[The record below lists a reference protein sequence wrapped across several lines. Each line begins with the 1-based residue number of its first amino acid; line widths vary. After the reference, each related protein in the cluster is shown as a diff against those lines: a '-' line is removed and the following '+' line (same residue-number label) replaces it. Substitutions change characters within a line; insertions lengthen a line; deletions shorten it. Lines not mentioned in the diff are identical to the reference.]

1 MLKISESFEIVSVE
15 EECAKSRRKN
25 FLDHR
30 AMNRGINFKFISSS
44 PIFFYQNNNVDAA
57 VVVLL
62 YCLAMVNIEMMFEN
76 LHRTN
81 NPGRKK
87 SNTILSILRDVT
99 KSDNEKNE
107 AVKSKLLNDPDLKH
121 HGHNIIRKLGDE
133 AVLGIIRYFKR
144 INENGNR

>member
-1 MLKISESFEIVSVE
+1 MRKMWKSFEIFFIE
-15 EECAKSRRKN
+15 EECAKSSRYH
-25 FLDHR
+25 FLDHH
-30 AMNRGINFKFISSS
+30 AMARCINSKFISSS
-44 PIFFYQNNNVDAA
+44 PNFLSNNNVESA

-62 YCLAMVNIEMMFEN
+62 SCLGMVNIEITLEN
-76 LHRTN
+76 LHGN
-81 NPGRKK
+81 NLGRKK
-87 SNTILSILRDVT
+87 SNPSLSILRDVT